1 MKKVILFLA
10 MLAMFIG
17 TSAMAGQG
25 GIPDRV
31 ETLEQQ
37 VGELQSQPAPTNGV
51 DGATGATGQTGATGA
66 TGSDG
71 SDGRT
76 GRTGRTG
83 STGDDGIAGTNG
95 SNGVDG
101 SDGTNAQNDELYNLL
116 NKGQASTNA
125 MNSVELNPDHVG
137 WSASVGYSN
146 YARVDAGAVGVMYGQ
161 KLDEGSWAKTV
172 GYNVKA
178 YTAEGGYN
186 GISTGLT
193 IGW

>member
-1 MKKVILFLA
+1 
-10 MLAMFIG
+10 
-17 TSAMAGQG
+17 
-25 GIPDRV
+25 
-31 ETLEQQ
+31 
-37 VGELQSQPAPTNGV
+37 
-51 DGATGATGQTGATGA
+51 
-66 TGSDG
+66 
-71 SDGRT
+71 
-76 GRTGRTG
+76 
-83 STGDDGIAGTNG
+83 
-95 SNGVDG
+95 
-101 SDGTNAQNDELYNLL
+101 
-116 NKGQASTNA
+116 